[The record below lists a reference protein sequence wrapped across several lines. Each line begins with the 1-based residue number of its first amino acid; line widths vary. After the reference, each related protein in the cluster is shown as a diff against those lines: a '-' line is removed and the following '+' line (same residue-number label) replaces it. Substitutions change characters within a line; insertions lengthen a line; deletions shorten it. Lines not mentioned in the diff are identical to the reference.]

1 MKKTIRNIFIL
12 LAMVVLLVTLA
23 GCNNDEKSDKKKDN
37 DKEIVATKDD
47 NKLVG
52 TKSGEEEFFGK
63 FEETIEITFEDNK
76 ANSIVMTR
84 ELEDEETVET
94 VKGVL
99 PYLNDEEGMKFEVK
113 DNKVIITFDPQAYA
127 EEEGLSVDELTKEAF
142 EKELKDNGYT
152 IK

>member
-1 MKKTIRNIFIL
+1 MKKTAKSIL
-12 LAMVVLLVTLA
+12 LVMVMAVLLLA
-23 GCNNDEKSDKKKDN
+23 LTGCGENKKL
-37 DKEIVATKDD
+37 VATKDGED
-47 NKLVG
+47 N
-52 TKSGEEEFFGK
+52 FFGK
-63 FEETIEITFEDNK
+63 YKETIEITFKDKK
-76 ANSIVMTR
+76 ADKIVMTR

-127 EEEGLSVDELTKEAF
+127 EDEGLSVNELTKEAF